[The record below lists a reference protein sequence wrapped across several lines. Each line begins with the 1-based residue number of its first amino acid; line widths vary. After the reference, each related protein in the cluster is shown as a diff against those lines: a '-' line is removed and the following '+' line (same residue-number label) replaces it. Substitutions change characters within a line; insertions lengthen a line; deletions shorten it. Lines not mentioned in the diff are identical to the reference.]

1 MHKLPHRL
9 DMKPFMLTYASLPLA
24 LATSVLWSWWSMLMP
39 AMFFL
44 SALAAILYNDLFLKG
59 KTPFE
64 TIRSFPM
71 LLVYYHVRLWG
82 YVGGG
87 LRSRSPAVKA

>member
-1 MHKLPHRL
+1 MPHRL
-9 DMKPFMLTYASLPLA
+9 DMKPFMLTYVSLPLA
-24 LATSVLWSWWSMLMP
+24 LGAALLWSWWSMLVP
-39 AMFFL
+39 AVFIF

-82 YVGGG
+82 YVGGV